1 MQNEKLIRVLRKARY
16 PVHYEFSTT
25 EAGVSMVKLDSIG
38 FNCESPLQTEDDLLN
53 VLKILHLRFRG

>member
-1 MQNEKLIRVLRKARY
+1 MQNEKLVRVLRKARY
-16 PVHYEFSTT
+16 PVHYEFSTK
-25 EAGVSMVKLDSIG
+25 AGVNMVKLDSIG